1 MGKIDQGVD
10 VAKDRL
16 DGLDGHSDD
25 IADDRPPPASPSS

>member
-10 VAKDRL
+10 VSKDRL
-16 DGLDGHSDD
+16 DRLDGHNDD